1 MSLRLPSRYEDLDTA
16 YRGRLIP
23 DQALLSLVNKA
34 KKSIDINGGIRF
46 LPVWGQSGAGKS
58 CAAIEISTHMPTAF
72 TFVLTR
78 EEIESKD
85 LLLDRILSESKKAHG
100 KFLIVI
106 IDQFEEKV
114 IGKER
119 IPTQFVEH
127 ISLLDRAELRDYPTL
142 FIWLTTD
149 RAFQNQLQNAT
160 SRNRRILLES
170 DFEVS
175 GPEKSV
181 WPQIIKQTFSFHNA
195 EKSLADY
202 GIIDEDIKNIAENSS
217 TLGAAIEQVGDLL
230 LKEEPDLQN
239 LSKYQVILTWPVAD
253 GLRNTRVMQ
262 FANPRDGY
270 TLNWD
275 YWFSQLNAE
284 DRIQLPLHEYNRTRL
299 YFDFRVIPIRVA
311 DLHKLCLDLDK
322 ETPDLAKTYLRRFK
336 QTHFFHVVS
345 GDWNEYDYNPVRE
358 RESNRATEAAEWY
371 KTVTDKPVFLGKRLC
386 YVLSQ
391 CGLDSKYEFSIETE
405 FGNVRTDIYA
415 NRKEIDDKKLLIELK
430 VFSSENTMPSSIK
443 DAIKTT
449 MRKYAQLAGFLSR
462 Q

>member
-23 DQALLSLVNKA
+23 DQALLELVNRA
-34 KKSIDINGGIRF
+34 KKSIDISGGIRF
-46 LPVWGQSGAGKS
+46 LPIWGQSGAGKS
-58 CAAIEISTHMPTAF
+58 CAAIEIGTHIPLVHTL
-72 TFVLTR
+72 VLTR
-78 EEIESKD
+78 DEIESKS
-85 LLLDRILSESKKAHG
+85 LLLDRILLEKKKAHG
-100 KFLIVI
+100 KFLVVI

-149 RAFQNQLQNAT
+149 KSFQKQLQDAT

-170 DFEVS
+170 DFEVT
-175 GPEKSV
+175 GPEKSI
-181 WPQIIKQTFSFHNA
+181 WPTIIKQTFSFHNA
-195 EKSLADY
+195 EKALADY
-202 GIIDEDIKNIAENSS
+202 GIIDEDIKNIAEDST
-217 TLGAAIEQVGDLL
+217 TLGAANEQVGNLL
-230 LKEEPDLQN
+230 LKEEPDMQN

-284 DRIQLPLHEYNRTRL
+284 DKKQLPLHEFNRARL

-311 DLHKLCLDLDK
+311 DLHKLCTDLNV
-322 ETPDLAKTYLRRFK
+322 ESPTLAKTYLHCFK

-358 RESNRATEAAEWY
+358 RESNRAAEASEWY
-371 KTVTDKPVFLGKRLC
+371 KTVTEKPVLLGKRLC

-391 CGLDSKYEFSIETE
+391 CGLASKYEYPIQTE
-405 FGNVRTDIYA
+405 FGSVRTDIFTG
-415 NRKEIDDKKLLIELK
+415 REKVDDKKLLIELK

-449 MRKYAQLAGFLSR
+449 MRKYAQLAGFLNR